1 MGTYFQRIVFVEQET
16 EQGGIAS
23 KRLQIGRHFRTIS
36 AAKPDHESILKRSL
50 QGYGMIEPSVRLV
63 QSIYVISR
71 LTSSNVFSSE
81 GGCMMNIDVKKMY
94 KKANVLREIR

>member
-1 MGTYFQRIVFVEQET
+1 
-16 EQGGIAS
+16 
-23 KRLQIGRHFRTIS
+23 
-36 AAKPDHESILKRSL
+36 
-50 QGYGMIEPSVRLV
+50 MIEPSVRLV
-63 QSIYVISR
+63 QSVYVISR